1 MSKIDK
7 PRKIKAEYGKTDI
20 FHYND
25 GLRDMETYYQ
35 SVLKDIVDDDV
46 MRSLINSVIKELCV
60 HDYTQWHTFR
70 KSFEVKL
77 IRAITSYIK
86 GRFGDEA

>member
-46 MRSLINSVIKELCV
+46 GNRVP
-60 HDYTQWHTFR
+60 
-70 KSFEVKL
+70 
-77 IRAITSYIK
+77 
-86 GRFGDEA
+86 